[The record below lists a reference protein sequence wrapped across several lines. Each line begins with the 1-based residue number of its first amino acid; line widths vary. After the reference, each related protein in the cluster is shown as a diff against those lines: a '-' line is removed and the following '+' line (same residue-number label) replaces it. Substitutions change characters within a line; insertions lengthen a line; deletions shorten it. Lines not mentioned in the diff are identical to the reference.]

1 MLRTVWNS
9 TTSWCGRL
17 AGSDPDHQLGWLL
30 RKLPMIIGAIARILA
45 KEDSFPISRIIERKE
60 WPKTLPLE
68 PWPVLEVVCLSELV
82 EQANYPRRIH
92 ITKLKNHS
100 ILSGVQC
107 LADFQIQTS
116 NCLGRFPRLKSPQKS
131 PCSSISLEQGA
142 LRGTAKEPSQPRP
155 PWEYIVAQ
163 YSGSCGS
170 QFLTET
176 HMDQN
181 QEPIAKSIESS
192 VSMPMLLVSF
202 KEGLQVLNIYSLLS
216 GSLGHRMNWTTSDW
230 TISLSSFLHFPGGCP
245 NSLRQCFCMCPCVS
259 SPRFS
264 ATLCCNQNEA
274 S

>member
-1 MLRTVWNS
+1 MP
-9 TTSWCGRL
+9 CRL
-17 AGSDPDHQLGWLL
+17 SNTNF
-30 RKLPMIIGAIARILA
+30 KLPWKI
-45 KEDSFPISRIIERKE
+45 P
-60 WPKTLPLE
+60 
-68 PWPVLEVVCLSELV
+68 
-82 EQANYPRRIH
+82 
-92 ITKLKNHS
+92 
-100 ILSGVQC
+100 
-107 LADFQIQTS
+107 
-116 NCLGRFPRLKSPQKS
+116 SPQKS
-131 PCSSISLEQGA
+131 PKVPVLLHIFGARSVARHCQGA
-142 LRGTAKEPSQPRP
+142 FATSAMP
-155 PWEYIVAQ
+155 PWEYIVPQ